1 MVFEPGSPSERWD
14 FKKKKTKKNFF
25 DYTILGSLF
34 PLQYV
39 PGIRHTFLL

>member
-14 FKKKKTKKNFF
+14 FKKKKNFV

-34 PLQYV
+34 PPQYV